1 MTQPDHP
8 AHLHLSRRH
17 CDAVCKE
24 IGERLS
30 LALGPL
36 SSELSPALLALIDEL
51 AKNESDNGNQRF
63 HRTRPMKDFSNA
75 SFEPGIIALMTT
87 AMRSAIATLPHP
99 LSSEQVQSVAET
111 ILRTAKDGERDPAV
125 LQRMALLELALS
137 VPWRN

>member
-1 MTQPDHP
+1 MTQPDHA

-30 LALGPL
+30 LALGPQ
-36 SSELSPALLALIDEL
+36 SSELSPALLALIEQL
-51 AKNESDNGNQRF
+51 AKNDSKNGNQRF
-63 HRTRPMKDFSNA
+63 TEMRPMKDFSNA
-75 SFEPGIIALMTT
+75 SFEPDTIELMTI
-87 AMRSAIATLPHP
+87 AMTSAIATLPHP
-99 LSSEQVQSVAET
+99 LNSEHVRAVAET

-125 LQRMALLELALS
+125 LQRMALMELALT

>member
-1 MTQPDHP
+1 
-8 AHLHLSRRH
+8 
-17 CDAVCKE
+17 
-24 IGERLS
+24 
-30 LALGPL
+30 
-36 SSELSPALLALIDEL
+36 LSPALLALIDEL

>member
-8 AHLHLSRRH
+8 AHLRLSRRH

-51 AKNESDNGNQRF
+51 AKKRIRQRQSTFSPDETNEGFFQRIVPTGH
-63 HRTRPMKDFSNA
+63 HRVDDDRDEKCNRNTSA
-75 SFEPGIIALMTT
+75 S
-87 AMRSAIATLPHP
+87 
-99 LSSEQVQSVAET
+99 AEFRAGS
-111 ILRTAKDGERDPAV
+111 IRR
-125 LQRMALLELALS
+125 
-137 VPWRN
+137 